1 MPTGKYPKANERLG
15 PYNHNIYFMQKL
27 NYSFFGQSL
36 VFIMALGTCFVGIS
50 QEISGRVLNAQGV
63 AIEAATVATYP
74 TKKYAVTDRAG
85 YFTIPINKNDS
96 LLYIEVGHVAYM
108 TNRIVL
114 GNLANS
120 SSLSITMA
128 DAVTDLE
135 EVFIVHSRILQKAVE
150 NSQSVVFI
158 DRDFMEKNSTGTF
171 SGALAALAGIN
182 TMNVGVGIAKPMIR
196 GMGFNRILVN
206 NRGIKQE
213 GQQWGADH
221 GLEIDPFDIEQV
233 EIIKGPA
240 SLLFGSDGLGGVINI
255 KENAALPEDGNTV
268 HFSSSYQSNNGAIS
282 NSFEYKGRQQNWFY
296 SARVTHQDYGDY
308 TVPTDEFTY
317 AGFNLPIFE
326 NRLKNTAGE
335 ELHFSGT
342 VGYRAKKV
350 STSLRFSS
358 FNQKAGIFIGAIGL
372 PRAYN
377 LQHNGEFRDIDVPRQ
392 ENHHHTLTSNTTVDL
407 GADRF
412 EVDLGYQRNIR
423 EELSFPGAHG
433 IAPELADSNLALGLY
448 LDTYTANLR
457 YEMNPNEKHQLLFG
471 AQLQF
476 MQNQND
482 GFEFLLPVFKTFQAG
497 LFHYQSVDL
506 SSKWMVNAGIRAD
519 LATHAIERHLQPI
532 FDRGTLLP
540 NGLFDERT
548 PEFERNFENFSGAM
562 GAVYKLNPQNHF
574 KLNLGNSFRFPT
586 AIELSSNGVHHGNF
600 RHERGDPNLGMERG
614 YQSDVTYLHQSK
626 NLFLEL
632 AAFYG
637 YYTDYIYLAPTGNFS
652 PLASGGTLWEYRQD
666 DAIFNGFEITARYEF
681 PFGLQADLAADFV
694 QNLNLNSRLPLP
706 LTPPPSVVIGLEY
719 GLFPNSKAL
728 QESYVFVSGRYNF
741 EQNRTDRN
749 ERETPD
755 SFILDAGFGFQ
766 ATLFDQDLQFRLSA
780 NNLLN
785 GAYFNHISRYRL
797 LNLPEQ
803 GRNIMI
809 SMKIPIT
816 I

>member
-1 MPTGKYPKANERLG
+1 MLKLNCSPLGHVLLFIIALGLG
-15 PYNHNIYFMQKL
+15 P
-27 NYSFFGQSL
+27 
-36 VFIMALGTCFVGIS
+36 LGFS
-50 QEISGRVLNAQGV
+50 QEISGRVLNANGS
-63 AIEAATVATYP
+63 AIEAATVVTYP
-74 TKKYAVTDRAG
+74 TNKYAISDSNG
-85 YFTIPINKNDS
+85 YFNIPLAEKDS
-96 LLYIEVGHVAYM
+96 IYSLEVGHVAYKKN
-108 TNRIVL
+108 TLVL
-114 GNLANS
+114 DGLDISNLE
-120 SSLSITMA
+120 ITMTS
-128 DAVTDLE
+128 AVTDLE
-135 EVFIVHSRILQKAVE
+135 EVVLVHSRILQKVVE
-150 NSQSVVFI
+150 NSQSVITI

-171 SGALAALAGIN
+171 SGALASLPGIN

-221 GLEIDPFDIEQV
+221 GLEVDPFDIEEV

-255 KENAALPEDGNTV
+255 KENLTLQEDGNNL
-268 HFSSSYQSNNGAIS
+268 HFNSSYQSNNGAIS
-282 NSFEYKGRQQNWFY
+282 NSLEYKGKHDHWSY

-308 TVPTDEFTY
+308 TVPSDEFTY

-326 NRLKNTAGE
+326 NRLKNTSGE
-335 ELHFSGT
+335 EFHFSGT
-342 VGYRAKKV
+342 VGYVNNNLA
-350 STSLRFSS
+350 TNIRFSS
-358 FNQKAGIFIGAIGL
+358 FNQKAGIFTGAIGL

-392 ENHHHTLTSNTTVDL
+392 ENHHHMVTSNTTLNL
-407 GADRF
+407 GDDRF

-448 LDTYTANLR
+448 LDTYTANVR
-457 YEMNPNEKHQLLFG
+457 YELNPNKDHQILFG
-471 AQLQF
+471 TQLQY

-482 GFEFLLPVFKTFQAG
+482 GFEFLLPVFRTFQLG
-497 LFHYQSVDL
+497 LFHYQSLEL
-506 SSKWMVNAGIRAD
+506 SDKWMVNAGIRAD
-519 LATHAIERHLQPI
+519 LATHHIERHLQPI

-540 NGLFDERT
+540 TGEFDERT
-548 PEFERNFENFSGAM
+548 PQFERNFENFSGAI
-562 GAVYKLNPQNHF
+562 GSVFKWNARHHL

-600 RHERGDPNLGMERG
+600 RHEQGNPNLGMERG
-614 YQSDVTYLHQSK
+614 YQADVTYLHQSK
-626 NLFLEL
+626 NFFLEL

-637 YYTDYIYLAPTGNFS
+637 YYTNYIYLAPTGSFS
-652 PLASGGTLWEYRQD
+652 PLASGGTLWQYRQD
-666 DAIFNGFEITARYEF
+666 DALFNGFELTARYEF
-681 PFGLQADLAADFV
+681 PFGLKADVAADFV

-706 LTPPPSVVIGLEY
+706 LTPPPSVMAGLEY
-719 GLFPNSKAL
+719 GLFSNSRTL
-728 QESYVFVSGRYNF
+728 RTSYVFVSARYNF

-755 SFILDAGFGFQ
+755 SFLLDAGFGFR
-766 ATLFDQDLQFRLSA
+766 ASVFGQDLRFRLSA
-780 NNLLN
+780 NNVLN
-785 GAYFNHISRYRL
+785 AAYFNHISRYRL

-809 SMKIPIT
+809 SLQIPIT